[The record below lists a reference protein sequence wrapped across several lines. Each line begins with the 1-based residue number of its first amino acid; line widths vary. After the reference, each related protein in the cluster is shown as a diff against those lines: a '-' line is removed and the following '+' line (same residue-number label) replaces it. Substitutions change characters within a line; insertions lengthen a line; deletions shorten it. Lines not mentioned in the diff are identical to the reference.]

1 MPVSRAPADC
11 TSMAELRTQI
21 DVIDADLIDLLALRA
36 TYIDRAVPLKQAAG
50 LPAHIGGRV
59 DEVIANVR
67 ARAAAQHLDPDL
79 AEALWTTLIDWSIA
93 RETRH
98 LPD

>member
-1 MPVSRAPADC
+1 MPASRAPADC
-11 TSMAELRTQI
+11 ATMADLRDQI
-21 DVIDADLIDLLALRA
+21 DAIDADLIALLALRA

-50 LPAHIGGRV
+50 LPAHIAGRV

-67 ARAAAQHLDPDL
+67 ALAAASDLDPDL
-79 AEALWTTLIDWSIA
+79 AQAIWTTLIDWSIA
-93 RETRH
+93 REAAH

>member
-1 MPVSRAPADC
+1 MPASRAPADC
-11 TSMAELRTQI
+11 ATMAELRDQI
-21 DVIDADLIDLLALRA
+21 DAIDADLLALRA

-50 LPAHIGGRV
+50 LPAHIAGRV

-67 ARAAAQHLDPDL
+67 ALTADRDLDPDL
-79 AEALWTTLIDWSIA
+79 AQSIWTTLIDRSIA
-93 RETRH
+93 REAAH